1 MGRILLILRLA
12 ARDLRRRPLEAAM
25 VLLVIAAAST
35 TLTVGLALRGATD
48 RPYGQTRAATAGP
61 DTVAG
66 FVREDGRP
74 VDPADVDT
82 LAHTSGVTG
91 HSGPYPLVSATL
103 ETGGRSM
110 VVQAEGRD
118 QAPAAI
124 DQPKVTQGSWVSDG
138 GVVLERGFA
147 DALGVHVGDQVSLGG
162 RSFRVAGTAVTA
174 GLPAYP
180 SSLCHLLCFAPVQR
194 GAGAFDVG
202 LVWLTAADTAS
213 LSKAGPVV
221 VYLVNLR
228 LADPAGA
235 SGFVAAHGARPGPG
249 VTAPFLISWQTIQ
262 DADTGVLRTEQA
274 ALQVGGLLLALLA
287 VAGLAVLA
295 GRRMV
300 EQTRRVGLLKAVG
313 GTPGLVAAVL
323 LVEHLALA
331 VLAAALGLTTG
342 RLLAPLFTGAG
353 AGLVGAPGAPD
364 LTLSTVGFVVGAAL
378 AVAVAATLVPAF
390 RAARTSTVAALNDPA
405 RPPRRSARL
414 IAWSARLPV
423 PLLLGLRLIG
433 RRPPRAVLYA
443 VSTAVTVTGI
453 VTILTSAT
461 VTGRYTAGVHNLRAE
476 RLTQVTTTITVM
488 LLVLAAVNTV
498 FMAWAT
504 VTDARHTSA
513 LARAFGATPGQVS
526 AGLSAAQLLPAL
538 LGAVVGVPAGLYLY
552 RAATQ
557 EQLTVP
563 PLWQLVAVL
572 LGTLVA
578 VAAFTAVP
586 ARFGARHPVAGILSS
601 ESA

>member
-1 MGRILLILRLA
+1 MGRIVLVLRLA
-12 ARDLRRRPLEAAM
+12 GRDLRRRPLEAAM

-48 RPYGQTRAATAGP
+48 RPYAQTRAATAGP

-74 VDPADVDT
+74 LDPADVDT
-82 LAHTSGVTG
+82 LVHTAGVTG

-103 ETGGRSM
+103 RAGGRSM

-118 QAPAAI
+118 PASTAI
-124 DQPKVTQGSWVSDG
+124 DQPKVMQGSWVRDG

-147 DALGVHVGDQVSLGG
+147 DALGAHVGDQIGLGG

-180 SSLCHLLCFAPVQR
+180 SSLCHLMCFAPVQL

-213 LSKAGPVV
+213 LDKASPVV
-221 VYLVNLR
+221 VHLVNLR

-235 SGFVAAHGARPGPG
+235 AGFAAAHGTRPGPG
-249 VTAPFLISWQTIQ
+249 ISAPFLLSWQTIQ
-262 DADTGVLRTEQA
+262 DADSGVLRTEQA

-295 GRRMV
+295 GRRML

-313 GTPGLVAAVL
+313 GTPALVAAVL

-331 VLAAALGLTTG
+331 VLAAVLGLAAG
-342 RLLAPLFTGAG
+342 RLLAPQFTGAG

-364 LTLSTVGFVVGAAL
+364 LTLSTSGLVVGAAL
-378 AVAVAATLVPAF
+378 AVAVAATLVPAL
-390 RAARTSTVAALNDPA
+390 RAARTSTVAALTDPA

-433 RRPPRAVLYA
+433 RRPPRAILYA

-476 RLTQVTTTITVM
+476 RLAQVTTTVTAM

-504 VTDARHTSA
+504 VTDARHNSA
-513 LARAFGATPGQVS
+513 LVRTFGATPRQVS

-552 RAATQ
+552 RAATL

-586 ARFGARHPVAGILSS
+586 ARLGARHPVAGILSS